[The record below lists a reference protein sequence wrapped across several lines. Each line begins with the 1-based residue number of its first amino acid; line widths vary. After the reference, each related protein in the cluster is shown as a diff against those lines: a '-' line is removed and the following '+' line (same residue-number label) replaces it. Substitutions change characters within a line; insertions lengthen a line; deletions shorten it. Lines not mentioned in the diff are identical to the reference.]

1 MNRNIILSIV
11 ILVCAIIS
19 ASVGLFWD
27 DGGSTYFLENVNGE
41 TVELF
46 GNGLYATESLFKTP
60 INKGTDAI
68 ILFVVVPIFLITT
81 LLLKKD
87 NKKTKLLHLGLV
99 GCFLYYSASI
109 SFGVSY
115 NILFLVYIILFS
127 ASLFQLI
134 ISIVEIDKGKY
145 DEEVISAL
153 PHKGLVIY
161 LVLAGMSVF
170 VWLIEIITSIV
181 SRMPPSIIGMNTTE
195 PTFVI
200 DIGII
205 APTCFLTAILVYKRK
220 QLGYILSVVLLTI
233 NSAIGIIVLSQTIF
247 QKMYGVI
254 ISIEEFIPYVMV
266 FVIMSIVATT
276 FNIKILK
283 LIN

>member
-46 GNGLYATESLFKTP
+46 GNGLYATESLFKAP

-181 SRMPPSIIGMNTTE
+181 SRIPPSIIGMNTTE

>member
-11 ILVCAIIS
+11 ILICAIIS
-19 ASVGLFWD
+19 ASGGLFWD

-46 GNGLYATESLFKTP
+46 GNGLYATESLFKAP

-87 NKKTKLLHLGLV
+87 NKKIKLLHLGLV

-127 ASLFQLI
+127 ASLFKLI

-145 DEEVISAL
+145 DEEMISAL

-170 VWLIEIITSIV
+170 VWLIEIVTSIA

-205 APTCFLTAILVYKRK
+205 APACFLAAILVYKRK

-247 QKMYGVI
+247 QNMYGVI

-276 FNIKILK
+276 FNIKILRR
-283 LIN
+283 IN